1 MPNPKLFLFKARAAP
16 VVAILRRDAYKHNW
30 ELIRWNLET
39 DVFTCGQW
47 LTKAVMNGKYCAIS
61 PNGKYFA
68 YSYSSIR
75 KDAHWKSYAVV
86 SELPYFSA
94 SLIRHG
100 STIGFRNDGFLKKRA
115 CDDLEDWKDEASGYV
130 DTFVDGR
137 GRVITTEMGVVKAN
151 GEVIY
156 DTTDHVFQA
165 MECPI
170 PLCVE
175 TDVKPVEETKE
186 GFYFQDGCH
195 FAFTLL
201 TEGTER
207 NLVRLDNHIDL
218 VRNLKGTLL
227 QFGKSLG
234 APVNNAMTK
243 EQLVKVILE
252 CEKLHP
258 LLRQYNDGA
267 FVDGSAMHAYDGN
280 KEDARK
286 ATLARIRRD
295 MLGKIPIKRT
305 ESDYELQEKSHRP
318 MSLPISAITH
328 MSPEERKEYLASL
341 NRILTQEE
349 REFLSKLD

>member
-1 MPNPKLFLFKARAAP
+1 MPNPKLFLYKARDAP
-16 VVAILRRDAYKHNW
+16 MAVILRRDAYKHNW
-30 ELIRWNLET
+30 ELIYWNLET
-39 DVFTCGQW
+39 DVFTRGQW
-47 LTKAVMNGKYCAIS
+47 LTKAVINGKYCAIS

-115 CDDLEDWKDEASGYV
+115 CDDLEDWKDEASGFV

-137 GRVITTEMGVVKAN
+137 GRVITTEMGVVYAN
-151 GEVIY
+151 EEVIY

-170 PLCVE
+170 PLCTE
-175 TDVKPVEETKE
+175 VKPVPVVAKKE

-195 FAFTLL
+195 FAFPLQS
-201 TEGTER
+201 EG
-207 NLVRLDNHIDL
+207 VRLNNHIDL
-218 VRNLKGTLL
+218 VRNIKESLL

-243 EQLVKVILE
+243 EQLVKVILS
-252 CEKLHP
+252 CGNLHP
-258 LLRQYNDGA
+258 LLQQYNDPT
-267 FVDGSAMHAYDGN
+267 FMDGSALYAYDGN
-280 KEDARK
+280 KDAARK
-286 ATLARIRRD
+286 ATLDR
-295 MLGKIPIKRT
+295 IKR
-305 ESDYELQEKSHRP
+305 DIHSH
-318 MSLPISAITH
+318 AVF
-328 MSPEERKEYLASL
+328 E
-341 NRILTQEE
+341 
-349 REFLSKLD
+349 